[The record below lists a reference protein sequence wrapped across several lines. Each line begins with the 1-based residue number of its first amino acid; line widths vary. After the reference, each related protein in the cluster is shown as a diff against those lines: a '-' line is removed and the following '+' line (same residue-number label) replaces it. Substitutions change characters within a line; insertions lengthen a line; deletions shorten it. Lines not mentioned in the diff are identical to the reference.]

1 MPISHA
7 KPDSQQ
13 RSQLGIL
20 AGLVSGALA
29 TVPMT
34 LAMKALHRQLPPEE
48 RYPLPPAEITAKLGE
63 EVGMPEKPHTSSQLA
78 LTLAAHFGYG
88 AAAGGLYAPLAR
100 RLPGHPLAKGIGFGL
115 TVWTVSYLGLL
126 PSLGILTPATEH
138 PARRN
143 ALMIAVHVLWGA
155 VLGLSFES
163 LNQRVNQRAFAEAF
177 VPPQRPSDPHGAGQ
191 DIQTAHPDTAP
202 PHTGINW
209 G

>member
-7 KPDSQQ
+7 KFQAQGGQP
-13 RSQLGIL
+13 LGIL
-20 AGLVSGALA
+20 VGLVSGALA

-34 LAMKALHRQLPPEE
+34 LAMKALHSQLPRRE
-48 RYPLPPAEITAKLGE
+48 RYPLPPAEITAKLSE
-63 EVGMPEKPHTSSQLA
+63 DTQMTEKRDAPSQLA

-88 AAAGGLYAPLAR
+88 AAAGGVYAPLAQ

-115 TVWTVSYLGLL
+115 TVWAVSYLGLL

-143 ALMIAVHVLWGA
+143 ALMIAVHVVWGT

-163 LNQRVNQRAFAEAF
+163 LNQRVNQGEFAEAF
-177 VPPQRPSDPHGAGQ
+177 VPPPRSSERK
-191 DIQTAHPDTAP
+191 DIAHK
-202 PHTGINW
+202 GINW